1 MNNIKKL
8 DEQLLKEVFE
18 YQKEFMKNHEDCKD
32 GIDFPD
38 GTHSCK
44 KIEQATSKTFKEK
57 YNQNFLMKFK
67 LLGLE

>member
-1 MNNIKKL
+1 MKNIKEL
-8 DEQLLKEVFE
+8 DKQLLKEVFE
-18 YQKEFMKNHEDCKD
+18 YQKDFMKNHKNCKD

-57 YNQNFLMKFK
+57 YNQNVLMKLK
-67 LLGLE
+67 LLSLE